1 MSIEDV
7 IKQDE
12 ERLEEEIS
20 SLETE
25 VKNWIVE
32 MVKTVEEERQAFPDS
47 VSCGFGEDL
56 AINILLTLKDFEFE
70 QLETLQKLS
79 SKIEELGHMKNDDE
93 RFGRFLVR

>member
-12 ERLEEEIS
+12 ERLEEEIQ

-32 MVKTVEEERQAFPDS
+32 IVKTVEEERQAFLDS
-47 VSCGFGEDL
+47 VNCGFGEDL

-79 SKIEELGHMKNDDE
+79 SKIEELGRMKNDDE
-93 RFGRFLVR
+93 KFGRKL

>member
-12 ERLEEEIS
+12 ERLEEEIQN
-20 SLETE
+20 LETE

-47 VSCGFGEDL
+47 VSCEFGEDL

-79 SKIEELGHMKNDDE
+79 SKIEELSRMKNDDE
-93 RFGRFLVR
+93 RFGRKL